1 MALLSQISAV
11 TAMNVR
17 SLPQR
22 FWTAAATVVA
32 IALVTGVLLGFL
44 ALSNG
49 FRATLNGT
57 GSDKVAVILREGSS
71 GSELN
76 STLGRESQQ
85 LIAEAPGI
93 ARSADGTPAISGELY
108 VIVNGQRR
116 STGLKAN
123 MPLRGVGPKALEV
136 RDGVTISEGRMF
148 TPGLAEIVVG
158 KGVVAQF
165 EGFDIGQNV
174 RLSGQDWKVVGI
186 FDANGSV
193 FESELWADA
202 AVLQSVANRGSTV
215 SVIRAKLDGSD
226 GVQKIIDYAKTDQRL
241 KLDVKSER
249 AFYAGQ
255 ARGISDLVMYLGWP
269 LAILMSF
276 GAIAGALNTMY
287 ASVDAR
293 MKETATLRAIGFG
306 GLPAFIGTMVE
317 ALLLSLIGGIIGA
330 IAVYFLFNGLTAS
343 TMGGGFTQV
352 VFKLQLTPVLV
363 LTGIL
368 LALAVGFIGGLFPA
382 LRAARVPLLAAFR
395 AN

>member
-1 MALLSQISAV
+1 
-11 TAMNVR
+11 
-17 SLPQR
+17 
-22 FWTAAATVVA
+22 
-32 IALVTGVLLGFL
+32 
-44 ALSNG
+44 
-49 FRATLNGT
+49 
-57 GSDKVAVILREGSS
+57 
-71 GSELN
+71 
-76 STLGRESQQ
+76 
-85 LIAEAPGI
+85 
-93 ARSADGTPAISGELY
+93 
-108 VIVNGQRR
+108 
-116 STGLKAN
+116 
-123 MPLRGVGPKALEV
+123 
-136 RDGVTISEGRMF
+136 MF